1 MLNCKKILTSVAA
14 GALLFSINAT
24 EKKQT
29 PKYKYTHRIKCISD
43 SGEARHAPS
52 RSMAAFRLA
61 MERKAD
67 AFKLDIRYTKDQIP
81 VLTHNDNLKSAM
93 NWNVSLGS
101 KTLAELKERN
111 LKPGFGYNNEKIV
124 SLPEVLEI
132 IKDAPEFELDHKG
145 YFREERFRKTL
156 EEFGKAGISLD
167 RVTIASWSDKVLR
180 FMMREYPNVRR
191 VKHIQL
197 CYSTKKKG
205 TVFNTFGYPE
215 TGGNPKDI
223 VKLLLK
229 VRDEYKLYGLNLPL
243 RAFKQGL
250 LNADHVKTLRDAGVW
265 VSLWNP
271 QNAEEAKFA
280 AEIGV
285 DAVVTGNL
293 KEVRPFCRIPESE
306 NNNHKPNEENK

>member
-1 MLNCKKILTSVAA
+1 MSICKSTLAA
-14 GALLFSINAT
+14 LAATAVIFSSNAT
-24 EKKQT
+24 EKKQV
-29 PKYKYTHRIKCISD
+29 PKYRYTHPIMCISD

-61 MERKAD
+61 KERKAD

-81 VLTHNDNLKSAM
+81 VFTHDYNMKKML
-93 NWNVSLGS
+93 NWNVGLHE
-101 KTLAELKERN
+101 KTFAELKKKN
-111 LKPGFGYNNEKIV
+111 IVPSFGYDSEKLV
-124 SLPEVLEI
+124 SLPEVLELL
-132 IKDAPEFELDHKG
+132 KDSPVEFEVDFKG
-145 YFREERFRKTL
+145 VFKEERSKKTL
-156 EEFGKAGISLD
+156 EEFVKAGINLD
-167 RVTIASWSDKVLR
+167 RVIISSWSPRVLN
-180 FMMREYPNVRR
+180 FMMREYPNIRR

-205 TVFNTFGYPE
+205 TVFSTIGFPE
-215 TGGNPKDI
+215 TGGNQKDI

-229 VRDEYKLYGLNLPL
+229 QRDEFKLYGLNLPL

-250 LNADHVKTLRDAGVW
+250 LTADDVKALRDAGVW

-293 KEVRPFCRIPESE
+293 KEVRPFCRKPEFE
-306 NNNHKPNEENK
+306 NNKK

>member
-1 MLNCKKILTSVAA
+1 MLNSRKFSIIFAS
-14 GALLFSINAT
+14 GAVLFSINAA

-29 PKYKYTHRIKCISD
+29 PKYHYTHPIKCISD

-52 RSMAAFRLA
+52 RSLAAFRLA

-67 AFKLDIRYTKDQIP
+67 AFKLDVRYTKDLIP
-81 VLTHNDNLKSAM
+81 VLTHDENMKKL
-93 NWNVSLGS
+93 LGWDVYLHQ
-101 KTLAELKERN
+101 KTLAELKTKN
-111 LKPGFGYNNEKIV
+111 MLPKYGYHNEKIV
-124 SLPEVLEI
+124 SLAEALAV
-132 IKDAPEFELDHKG
+132 IKEAPEFELDPKG

-156 EEFGKAGISLD
+156 GEFEKAGISLD
-167 RVTIASWSDKVLR
+167 RVIVATWSGKVLR

-250 LNADHVKTLRDAGVW
+250 LTADDVKVLRDAGVW

-293 KEVRPFCRIPESE
+293 KEVRPFCRKGD
-306 NNNHKPNEENK
+306 NNK

>member
-14 GALLFSINAT
+14 GAFLFSINAA

-29 PKYKYTHRIKCISD
+29 PKYHYTHPIKCISD

-52 RSMAAFRLA
+52 RSLAAFKLA

-67 AFKLDIRYTKDQIP
+67 AFKLDVRYTKDQIP
-81 VLTHNDNLKSAM
+81 VLTHDQNMKKM
-93 NWNVSLGS
+93 LGWDVFLHQ
-101 KTLAELKERN
+101 KTLAELKTKN
-111 LKPGFGYNNEKIV
+111 MIPQYGYNNEKIV
-124 SLPEVLEI
+124 SLAEALEV
-132 IKDAPEFELDHKG
+132 IKDAPEFELDPKG
-145 YFREERFRKTL
+145 FFKEERFRKTL

-167 RVTIASWSDKVLR
+167 RVIVATWSPKVLR
-180 FMMREYPNVRR
+180 FMMQEYPQVRR

-197 CYSTKKKG
+197 CYSTRKKG
-205 TVFNTFGYPE
+205 TVFSTIGFPE
-215 TGGNPKDI
+215 KGGNQKDI

-229 VRDEYKLYGLNLPL
+229 QRDEFKLYGLNLPL

-250 LNADHVKTLRDAGVW
+250 LTADDVKALRDAGVW

-293 KEVRPFCRIPESE
+293 KEVRPFCRKGD
-306 NNNHKPNEENK
+306 NNK

>member
-14 GALLFSINAT
+14 GALLFSINAA
-24 EKKQT
+24 EKNKT
-29 PKYKYTHRIKCISD
+29 PKYHYTHPIKCISD

-52 RSMAAFRLA
+52 RSLAAFRLA

-67 AFKLDIRYTKDQIP
+67 AFKLDVRYTKDQIP
-81 VLTHNDNLKSAM
+81 VLAHDENMKKL
-93 NWNVSLGS
+93 LGWDVYLHQ
-101 KTLAELKERN
+101 KTLAELKTKN
-111 LKPGFGYNNEKIV
+111 MLPKYGYHNEKIV
-124 SLPEVLEI
+124 SLAEALAV
-132 IKDAPEFELDHKG
+132 IKEAPEFELDHKG
-145 YFREERFRKTL
+145 YFREERFRKTI

-205 TVFNTFGYPE
+205 TVFNTFGFPE
-215 TGGNPKDI
+215 KGGNQKDI

-250 LNADHVKTLRDAGVW
+250 LTADDVKALRDAGVW

-293 KEVRPFCRIPESE
+293 KEVRPFCRKGD
-306 NNNHKPNEENK
+306 NNK